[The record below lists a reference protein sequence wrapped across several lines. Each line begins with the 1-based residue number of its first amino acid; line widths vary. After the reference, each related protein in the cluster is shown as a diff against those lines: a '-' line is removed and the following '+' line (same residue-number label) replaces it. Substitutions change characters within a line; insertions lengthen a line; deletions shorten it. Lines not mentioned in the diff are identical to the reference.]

1 MVFFLICWVKN
12 VMLLGSFLSMV
23 LYIYFSMFLVSCVI
37 FFSLVNVIL
46 GLII

>member
-37 FFSLVNVIL
+37 FFNLVNVIL